1 MISLKE
7 LILKG
12 HERYLYTCRYSSCT
26 QEAELGRDYQA
37 EISGRQLC
45 QKKNKR
51 NKQTKK
57 KPTTKSKESDKGYP
71 TIEWGACCQIPRDL
85 GTAWENFILEFGSLE
100 NPCFA
105 KD

>member
-1 MISLKE
+1 MRGICIHAG
-7 LILKG
+7 ILRVLRRQNLEGTTKQKFQVG
-12 HERYLYTCRYSSCT
+12 SCV
-26 QEAELGRDYQA
+26 
-37 EISGRQLC
+37 
-45 QKKNKR
+45 KR
-51 NKQTKK
+51 RTNETNKQKK